1 MIPGG
6 FPEQLWRS
14 RLKRSV
20 FLILAFAALATNI
33 AAPPEPP
40 PPGPAVATLMFEPV
54 VLDESVPARRQIGSL
69 QYLGGWALSSDSA
82 RFGGLSSLHV
92 EGGEVDALSD
102 DGTLFRF
109 ALPAGRG
116 REPVRID
123 PLGDGPGPAT
133 RKSNRDTESM
143 VILGPWLWAGFEKHN
158 MIWRYRRADLGA
170 VSSAQPA
177 LMRDW
182 RANSGAEGM
191 TRLADGRFLV
201 FCEGPSDNRPLSDAI
216 LFDGDPADPRT
227 PGLAAPLSA
236 GAGLPRQR
244 RDDIAGRPA
253 ADPQPA
259 LRMARGLFAG
269 GDDRRRAGPCGAG
282 ATIEGREIARLQP
295 PLTIDNMEGV
305 SVTVE
310 NGRTIVWLVSD
321 DNFFPLQRT
330 LLLKFALIE

>member
-1 MIPGG
+1 MILGG

-14 RLKRSV
+14 RLKRSD
-20 FLILAFAALATNI
+20 FLILVFAALATNI
-33 AAPPEPP
+33 VAPPDPP
-40 PPGPAVATLMFEPV
+40 PPGPAVATLAVQPV
-54 VLDESVPARRQIGSL
+54 MLDESAPARRRIGSL
-69 QYLGGWALSSDSA
+69 VYLGGWALSSDSA

-92 EGGEVDALSD
+92 EDGRVTALSD

-109 ALPAGRG
+109 AVPTASG

-123 PLGDGPGPAT
+123 PLRDGPGPAT

-143 VILGPWLWAGFEKHN
+143 LILGPWLWAGFENHN
-158 MIWRYRRADLGA
+158 MIWRYRLADLGA
-170 VSSAQPA
+170 AASAQPP

-182 RANSGAEGM
+182 HANSGAEGM

-201 FCEGPSDNRPLSDAI
+201 FCECPSNDRPLSDI
-216 LFDGDPADPRT
+216 VLFDGDPADPRSPST
-227 PGLAAPLSA
+227 LLHYRRVPGYRVSDATLLPDGRLLILNRRFEWLEGFSLAVT
-236 GAGLPRQR
+236 
-244 RDDIAGRPA
+244 IA
-253 ADPQPA
+253 D
-259 LRMARGLFAG
+259 ARGL
-269 GDDRRRAGPCGAG
+269 RPG

-310 NGRTIVWLVSD
+310 NGHTIVWLVSD

-330 LLLKFALIE
+330 LLLKFALVE

>member
-1 MIPGG
+1 LGG

-14 RLKRSV
+14 RLRRSV
-20 FLILAFAALATNI
+20 FLILVFAALATNI
-33 AAPPEPP
+33 AAPPDPP
-40 PPGPAVATLMFEPV
+40 PPGPAVATLLFQPV
-54 VLDESVPARRQIGSL
+54 ALDESAPARRRIGAL
-69 QYLGGWALSSDSA
+69 DYLGGWALSSDSA

-92 EGGEVDALSD
+92 EDGQVMTLSD

-109 ALPAGRG
+109 ALPIGRG

-158 MIWRYRRADLGA
+158 MVWRYRLADLGA
-170 VSSAQPA
+170 ASSAQPA

-201 FCEGPSDNRPLSDAI
+201 FCECPGNDRPLSDII
-216 LFDGDPADPRT
+216 LFDGDPADPHT
-227 PGLAAPLSA
+227 PATLLHYRRVPGYRVSDATL
-236 GAGLPRQR
+236 LPDGRLLILNR
-244 RDDIAGRPA
+244 RFEWLEGFSLVVTIA
-253 ADPQPA
+253 D
-259 LRMARGLFAG
+259 ARGLRP
-269 GDDRRRAGPCGAG
+269 GD
-282 ATIEGREIARLQP
+282 TIESREIARLQP

-305 SVTVE
+305 SVAVE

-321 DNFFPLQRT
+321 DNFSPLQQT